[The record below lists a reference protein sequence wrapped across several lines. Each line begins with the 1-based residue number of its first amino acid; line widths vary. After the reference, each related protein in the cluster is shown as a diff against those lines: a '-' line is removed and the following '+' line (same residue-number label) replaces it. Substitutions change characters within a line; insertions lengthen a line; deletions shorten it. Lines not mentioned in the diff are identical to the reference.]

1 VSLERRAAVRQS
13 VYVVLFNLFV
23 LSVLI
28 LAIEGLARVAHLME
42 EAPEVVV
49 AERMHTRYDELL
61 GWANVPRVTIPNMY
75 GAGADITITDRGFRG
90 TIELVNPV
98 PEDVLRIVCSGD
110 SFTFGHGV
118 GDEDTWCARIGR
130 VPGFE
135 SVNMGQGGYG
145 VDQMYLWYARDG
157 TFDHHIVLFAFIGDD
172 FERARSPRFI
182 IYDKPM
188 LGLSGDSIAPINV
201 PVSRCILDTKECSRK
216 RGGLGRLLDN
226 LSAISRVVDRLGRK
240 LSWRSSRDKPP
251 TVPTSQ
257 EMEILGRIFRAVDRQ
272 ATSRGAR
279 LVGVLL
285 PIAEDY
291 TDSTANVW
299 RQMVGEEAENGRWEF
314 WDLTDPLRAL
324 KPADAASLFNNLD
337 GHYTVAGNQWVASQL
352 IERLNHMVDVDNG
365 DGREVAVVP
374 GP

>member
-1 VSLERRAAVRQS
+1 MRQFAF
-13 VYVVLFNLFV
+13 VVLFNLCL

-28 LAIEGLARVAHLME
+28 LAIEGVARVAHLME
-42 EAPEVVV
+42 EAPKVVV

-61 GWANVPRVTIPNMY
+61 GWANVPRVTVLSMY
-75 GAGADITITDRGFRG
+75 GTGAHVSITDRGFRG
-90 TIELVNPV
+90 KVEIGNPV
-98 PEDVLRIVCSGD
+98 PEGVIRIVCSGD
-110 SFTFGHGV
+110 SFTFGYGV
-118 GDEDTWCARIGR
+118 GDEDTWFARIGR

-188 LGLSGDSIAPINV
+188 LGLLGDSIAPINV
-201 PVSRCILDTKECSRK
+201 PVSRCILDTRECSRK

-226 LSAISRVVDRLGRK
+226 LSSISRVVDRLGRK

-251 TVPTSQ
+251 TVPTSE
-257 EMEILGRIFRAVDRQ
+257 EMEILRRILRSMDRR

-285 PIAEDY
+285 PIAGDY
-291 TDSTANVW
+291 ADSTADVW
-299 RQMVGEEAENGRWEF
+299 RQMVEEEAEKGNWEF
-314 WDLTDPLRAL
+314 WDLTDPMRAL
-324 KPADAASLFNNLD
+324 QPVEATSMFNHLD

-352 IERLNHMVDVDNG
+352 IERLSDLIDVDNG
-365 DGREVAVVP
+365 DGREVAEVTVP
-374 GP
+374 

>member
-1 VSLERRAAVRQS
+1 VRQS
-13 VYVVLFNLFV
+13 AFVVLFNLLL

-28 LAIEGLARVAHLME
+28 LAIEGVARVAHLME
-42 EAPEVVV
+42 AAPEVVV

-75 GAGADITITDRGFRG
+75 GTGAHVSITDRGFRG
-90 TIELVNPV
+90 TVELGNPV
-98 PEDVLRIVCSGD
+98 PEGVIRIVCSGD
-110 SFTFGHGV
+110 SFTFGYGV
-118 GDEDTWCARIGR
+118 GDAETWCARIGR

-172 FERARSPRFI
+172 FERARRPRFI

-188 LGLSGDSIAPINV
+188 LGLSGDSIAPINI

-226 LSAISRVVDRLGRK
+226 LSSISSVVDRLGRK

-251 TVPTSQ
+251 TVPTSE
-257 EMEILGRIFRAVDRQ
+257 EMEILRRIFRSMDRR

-285 PIAEDY
+285 PIAGDY
-291 TDSTANVW
+291 ADSTADVW
-299 RQMVGEEAENGRWEF
+299 RQMVGEEAEKGRWEF
-314 WDLTDPLRAL
+314 WDLTEPLRAL
-324 KPADAASLFNNLD
+324 PPIDAASLFNDVD
-337 GHYTVAGNQWVASQL
+337 GHYTIAGNQWVASQL
-352 IERLNHMVDVDNG
+352 IERLNHLVDVDSGN
-365 DGREVAVVP
+365 GREVAVVP